1 MMENREKDLQIK
13 QRDNDDEYLYRK
25 AAAQIAQN
33 EIKEYNLAQQKYQEI
48 SNMEEYKS
56 AYATIEAQ
64 LDKAES
70 RFRRRRMFS
79 RLRKNLSY
87 TAAGFVL
94 VTTIS
99 YFTVDAA
106 KVAINNFFLELQDGY
121 AIVHGETS
129 NSFAQVPLPDGWDG
143 PMIPGWIPDRFVNVS
158 GTAMRYNADLIY
170 SEESSDEAVVISL
183 WSAEASPSI
192 DTEDMVTIR
201 SLEVQ
206 GVPATLLL
214 KADNNSLFLT
224 FVKDDSVIQICGD
237 LDESEIVK
245 IAENIEIKK

>member
-1 MMENREKDLQIK
+1 
-13 QRDNDDEYLYRK
+13 
-25 AAAQIAQN
+25 
-33 EIKEYNLAQQKYQEI
+33 
-48 SNMEEYKS
+48 
-56 AYATIEAQ
+56 
-64 LDKAES
+64 
-70 RFRRRRMFS
+70 MFS